1 MKIKIL
7 QKNGCA
13 ILAVLCLIGL
23 CLPFVDAYNGA
34 ERSIY
39 SNVKNAKDYEVDYEC
54 MKYLDKY
61 PKGEY
66 AKDVSNI
73 LISKMKKDGDI
84 KRTYKLGVRYAS
96 LEVGKK
102 LKELSYKMAEI
113 KNDYYSWSQ
122 YLEVCNIEDIKDAQE
137 RLNKCTN

>member
-7 QKNGCA
+7 RKNGCA

-34 ERSIY
+34 ESSMY
-39 SNVKNAKDYEVDYEC
+39 SNVKNAKNYEVDYEC
-54 MKYLDKY
+54 M
-61 PKGEY
+61 KGEY

-122 YLEVCNIEDIKDAQE
+122 YLEVCNIEDRKDAKE

>member
-7 QKNGCA
+7 RKNGCA

-34 ERSIY
+34 DSSMY

-73 LISKMKKDGDI
+73 LMSKMKKDGDMRSI
-84 KRTYKLGVRYAS
+84 
-96 LEVGKK
+96 
-102 LKELSYKMAEI
+102 
-113 KNDYYSWSQ
+113 YY
-122 YLEVCNIEDIKDAQE
+122 
-137 RLNKCTN
+137 

>member
-73 LISKMKKDGDI
+73 LINS
-84 KRTYKLGVRYAS
+84 S
-96 LEVGKK
+96 LK
-102 LKELSYKMAEI
+102 I
-113 KNDYYSWSQ
+113 SQ
-122 YLEVCNIEDIKDAQE
+122 A
-137 RLNKCTN
+137 

>member
-39 SNVKNAKDYEVDYEC
+39 SNVKN
-54 MKYLDKY
+54 
-61 PKGEY
+61 

-113 KNDYYSWSQ
+113 KNEYYSWSQ

>member
-1 MKIKIL
+1 M
-7 QKNGCA
+7 
-13 ILAVLCLIGL
+13 

-61 PKGEY
+61 PKGKY

>member
-54 MKYLDKY
+54 
-61 PKGEY
+61 
-66 AKDVSNI
+66 I
-73 LISKMKKDGDI
+73 
-84 KRTYKLGVRYAS
+84 
-96 LEVGKK
+96 
-102 LKELSYKMAEI
+102 
-113 KNDYYSWSQ
+113 
-122 YLEVCNIEDIKDAQE
+122 
-137 RLNKCTN
+137 

>member
-54 MKYLDKY
+54 MKYL
-61 PKGEY
+61 
-66 AKDVSNI
+66 VNI
-73 LISKMKKDGDI
+73 LKENMQKMSRI
-84 KRTYKLGVRYAS
+84 Y
-96 LEVGKK
+96 
-102 LKELSYKMAEI
+102 
-113 KNDYYSWSQ
+113 
-122 YLEVCNIEDIKDAQE
+122 
-137 RLNKCTN
+137 

>member
-39 SNVKNAKDYEVDYEC
+39 SYSE
-54 MKYLDKY
+54 
-61 PKGEY
+61 
-66 AKDVSNI
+66 S
-73 LISKMKKDGDI
+73 
-84 KRTYKLGVRYAS
+84 TYK
-96 LEVGKK
+96 
-102 LKELSYKMAEI
+102 
-113 KNDYYSWSQ
+113 
-122 YLEVCNIEDIKDAQE
+122 
-137 RLNKCTN
+137 KCLREE